1 MGTTLPRMESGSYTE
16 PCSHREA
23 PLPRRPKKVVVSR
36 KDLGERIRTLR
47 RQQDLTQSELAAALG
62 LTQSNVSA
70 IERGARGITIH
81 QVVQLAV
88 ILRAP
93 TDEILGRK
101 PIATERNDSLV
112 YDRRFRRRL
121 QKIDRLTKRDQQAL
135 LRTID
140 AFLSKAS

>member
-1 MGTTLPRMESGSYTE
+1 LPG
-16 PCSHREA
+16 
-23 PLPRRPKKVVVSR
+23 RPKKPVVSR
-36 KDLGERIRTLR
+36 KELGQRIRALR
-47 RQQDLTQSELAAALG
+47 RQRDLTQGELATTLG

-81 QVVQLAV
+81 QVVQLAT
-88 ILRAP
+88 ILRAA

-101 PIATERNDSLV
+101 PIAADKDSLV
-112 YDRRFRRRL
+112 RDRRFRRRL
-121 QKIDRLTKRDQQAL
+121 QKIDQLPKRDQQAL

>member
-1 MGTTLPRMESGSYTE
+1 VPG
-16 PCSHREA
+16 
-23 PLPRRPKKVVVSR
+23 RPKKTVVSR

-47 RQQDLTQSELAAALG
+47 RQRDLTQGELAAALG
-62 LTQSNVSA
+62 VTQSNVSA

-81 QVVQLAV
+81 QVVQLAT
-88 ILRAP
+88 ILRAA

-101 PIATERNDSLV
+101 PIAEEDALIR
-112 YDRRFRRRL
+112 DRRFRRRL
-121 QKIDRLTKRDQQAL
+121 QRIDQLPKRDQQAL

>member
-1 MGTTLPRMESGSYTE
+1 M
-16 PCSHREA
+16 
-23 PLPRRPKKVVVSR
+23 PRRPKQVVVSR

-47 RQQDLTQSELAAALG
+47 RQRDLTQSELAAALG

-101 PIATERNDSLV
+101 PMATDKDDSLV
-112 YDRRFRRRL
+112 YARRFRRRL
-121 QKIDRLTKRDQQAL
+121 RKIDRLTERDQQAL